1 MNNDLGRLTVRP
13 LTDFAQ
19 LEKLYADRLKKDFAR
34 NELLFRTRFHVSQQ
48 RKKIGR

>member
-19 LEKLYADRLKKDFAR
+19 LEKLYADRLK
-34 NELLFRTRFHVSQQ
+34 SQQ
-48 RKKIGR
+48 RKKSGR